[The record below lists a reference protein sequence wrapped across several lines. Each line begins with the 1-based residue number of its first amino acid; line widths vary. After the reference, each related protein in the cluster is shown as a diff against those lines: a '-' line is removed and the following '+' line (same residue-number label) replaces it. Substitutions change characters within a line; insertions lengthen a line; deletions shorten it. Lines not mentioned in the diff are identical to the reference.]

1 MSDGV
6 RYIHTQ
12 AQAQAE
18 LDRQREM
25 ARAKYARKRQRRQQ
39 SSDCQMQVQSNTDQD
54 TIRRRKQ
61 RGIQS
66 DSFYIDPTTDA
77 DRMARLR
84 RAQKEKCSE
93 QHAEERADN
102 KIQQRY
108 YDLIIYIANII

>member
-18 LDRQREM
+18 LDRQREIV
-25 ARAKYARKRQRRQQ
+25 RAKYACKR
-39 SSDCQMQVQSNTDQD
+39 QVQSNTDQD
-54 TIRRRKQ
+54 TIQRRNQ

-84 RAQKEKCSE
+84 
-93 QHAEERADN
+93 
-102 KIQQRY
+102 
-108 YDLIIYIANII
+108 